1 MLIKFYRSFFLFRY
15 PPSIHRPAGP
25 SQSPKPQ
32 ANGAGKSQ
40 TSELSVRPSPSPHHL
55 SPSTSVTPPA
65 SKGNMVPCV
74 VMLFCLNALRTKK
87 LQYLYHKCSSSR
99 LSKLSPSFLFVL
111 LYLFFCILSLSISEF
126 QNGQRDITANGPKSE
141 SKISKVLNLR

>member
-65 SKGNMVPCV
+65 SKGNMVTCV
-74 VMLFCLNALRTKK
+74 VMLFCLNALRTKNYNIYTTNAL
-87 LQYLYHKCSSSR
+87 LQDCLNCLPLFS
-99 LSKLSPSFLFVL
+99 LFSF
-111 LYLFFCILSLSISEF
+111 YLFFCILSLSISEF